1 MHSPIERERRAIHS
15 RRASS
20 LKSEAAARR
29 GSASDGAELR
39 GEKTTPALRRASV
52 RRSSRSLVLR
62 LRGLARLSRLV
73 ALLVTRLAVLSR
85 GKLADFLRRVRHV
98 LLHVLDRLVD
108 DRLDV
113 RFEGRAVRNRHA
125 TLLARLTTRGAR
137 RAGRTSRTRRASRT
151 GRTCRSS
158 RARRTGRARATRRG
172 ARAGRTSRTSRTRR
186 TSRTSAACRTSGA
199 GRARLLVLALTPE
212 RERGDRVERR
222 VQRVAHLVVV
232 FADDFADSLVVDIL
246 TTAEVEK
253 LLVADLVLSAEEL
266 VGRVA
271 LRDDGRLALLT

>member
-1 MHSPIERERRAIHS
+1 
-15 RRASS
+15 
-20 LKSEAAARR
+20 EAAPRT
-29 GSASDGAELR
+29 EPNC
-39 GEKTTPALRRASV
+39 EEKKTTPALRRASV

-108 DRLDV
+108 DR
-113 RFEGRAVRNRHA
+113 
-125 TLLARLTTRGAR
+125 
-137 RAGRTSRTRRASRT
+137 
-151 GRTCRSS
+151 
-158 RARRTGRARATRRG
+158 
-172 ARAGRTSRTSRTRR
+172 
-186 TSRTSAACRTSGA
+186 
-199 GRARLLVLALTPE
+199 
-212 RERGDRVERR
+212 VERR